1 MHKLIVCDPEKCLGC
16 RICEFACSAKTAK
29 STNLLL
35 SRIRV
40 VDFEPRGSLALACML
55 CEDPPCVRSCPKDAL
70 RQSEKT
76 GQIIV
81 DEEKCTGC
89 SWCEIACP
97 FGTIASDPTKK
108 VVTICDLCEG
118 EPECVKAC
126 PYEALAFTTPEEVM
140 HKSRREAF
148 TKLLKDLGEA

>member
-1 MHKLIVCDPEKCLGC
+1 MHKLIVCDSKKCLGC
-16 RICEFACSAKTAK
+16 LICELACSAKTAK
-29 STNLLL
+29 SINPSF

-40 VDFEPRGSLALACML
+40 VNFEPSGSLALACML
-55 CEDPPCVRSCPKDAL
+55 CEDPPCVRSCPRDAL
-70 RQSEKT
+70 RQHEKT

-81 DEEKCTGC
+81 NEDKCTGC

-97 FGTIASDPTKK
+97 FGTIASNPIKK
-108 VVTICDLCEG
+108 GVTICDLCDG

-126 PYEALAFTTPEEVM
+126 PYEALVFATPEEVM

-148 TKLLKDLGEA
+148 FKLLKELGEA